1 MHVNFKIY
9 KDSFI
14 SRAVISESANR
25 GKKVLSITD
34 NDATFKY
41 LHSTWIIDPLDKG
54 ARNNVKLPVSLGL
67 IQTRARDA
75 ISTTK

>member
-14 SRAVISESANR
+14 SRAMISDTTNR

-41 LHSTWIIDPLDKG
+41 LHSTWIIDPLNKVSMES
-54 ARNNVKLPVSLGL
+54 VKDLIRRGL
-67 IQTRARDA
+67 IQLGLGLQC
-75 ISTTK
+75 

>member
-14 SRAVISESANR
+14 SKATISDSKNQ

-41 LHSTWIIDPLDKG
+41 LHSTWIIDPID
-54 ARNNVKLPVSLGL
+54 NVRV
-67 IQTRARDA
+67 A
-75 ISTTK
+75 IFYYWPGE